1 MECIVYECR
10 FINLKK
16 TYNMRKFDEF
26 VGLYPISK
34 TLRFELKPIGKTL
47 EHIQRNKLLEHDA
60 VRADDYVKVKKII
73 DKYHKCLIDEA
84 LSGFTFET
92 EADGRSNNSLSEY
105 YLYYNL
111 KKRNEQEQK
120 TFKTI
125 QNNLRKQ
132 IVNKLTQSEKYKRI
146 DKKEL
151 ITTDLPDFLTNESEK
166 ELVEKFKNFTTYF
179 TEFHKNRK
187 NMYSKEEKST
197 AIAFRLINENLPKFV
212 DNIAAFE
219 KVASSPL
226 AEKINALYEDFKEYL
241 NVEEISRVFRLDY
254 YDELLTQKQIDLYN
268 AIVGGRTEEDNRIQI
283 KGLNQYINEYNQQQT
298 DRSNRLPKLKP
309 LYKQILSDRESVSWL
324 PPKFES
330 DKELLTKIKECYDA
344 LSEKEKVFD
353 KLESILK
360 SLSTYDL
367 SKIYISNDSQLSY
380 ISQKMFGRWDIIGKA
395 IREDCAKRNPQKNRE
410 SLEKF
415 AERIDKKLKA
425 IDSISIGDVDECL
438 AQLGETYVKR
448 VEDYFA
454 AMGASDMVEGQTDT
468 TSFKKNIEEAYESV
482 KELLNN
488 ADNITDNNLM
498 QDKGNVE
505 KIKTLLDAIKDLQRF
520 IKPLLGK
527 GDEADKDGVFYGE
540 FTSLWTKLDTVTP
553 LYNMV
558 RNYLTSKPYS
568 TKKIKLNFENSTLMD
583 GWDLNKEPDNTTV
596 IFCKDGLYYL
606 GIMGKKYNRVFV
618 DREDL
623 PHDGECYDKMEY
635 KLLPGA
641 NKMLPKV
648 FFSETGIQRFHP
660 SEELLGK
667 YERGTHTKGADFDLG
682 DCRALIDFF
691 KKSIERHD
699 DWKKF
704 DFKFSDTNTYQDI
717 SEFYREVEQ
726 QGYKMSFRKVS
737 VDYIKSLVDE
747 GKLYLFQIYNKD
759 FSDHSKG
766 TPNMHTLYWKMLFD
780 EENLKDVV
788 YKLNGEAEVFFR
800 KSSITVQSP
809 THPANSPIKNKNKD
823 NKKKESEFEYDLIKD
838 RRYTVDKFLFHVP
851 ITMNFKSVGGSNIN
865 QLVKRHI
872 RSATDLHIIGID
884 RGERHLLYLT
894 VIDSRG
900 NIKEQFS
907 LNEIVN
913 EYNGN
918 TYRTDYHELLDTRE
932 GERTEA
938 RRNWQ
943 TIQNIRELKEGY
955 LSQVIHKISELAIK
969 YNAVIVLEDLN
980 FGFMRSRQKVEKQVY
995 QKFEKMLIDKL
1006 NYLVDKKKPI
1016 AETGGLL
1023 KAYQLT
1029 GEFESF
1035 KTLGKQSG
1043 ILFYVPAW
1051 NTSKIDPVTGF
1062 VNLFDTH
1069 YENIEK
1075 AKGFFDKFKSIRYNS
1090 DKDWFEFV
1098 VDDYT
1103 RFSPKAEGT
1112 RRDWTICTQGK
1123 RIQICRNPQRNNEW
1137 EGREIDLT
1145 KAFKEHFEAYGVDI
1159 SKDLREQINTQ
1170 NKKEFFEEL
1179 LRLLR
1184 LTLQM
1189 RNSMPSSDIDYLI
1202 SPVADDTGCFFDSR
1216 KQAELKGN
1224 AVLPM
1229 NADANGAYNIARKGL
1244 LAIRKMKQ
1252 EENDSA
1258 KISLAISN
1266 KEWLKFAQTKPYLE
1280 D

>member
-1 MECIVYECR
+1 
-10 FINLKK
+10 
-16 TYNMRKFDEF
+16 MRKFDEF

-47 EHIQRNKLLEHDA
+47 EHIQRNKLLEDDA

-84 LSGFTFET
+84 LSGFTFDT

-166 ELVEKFKNFTTYF
+166 KLVEKFKNFTTYF

-212 DNIAAFE
+212 DNISAFE

-254 YDELLTQKQIDLYN
+254 YNELLTQKQIDLYN
-268 AIVGGRTEEDNRIQI
+268 AIVGGRTEEANRIQI

-324 PPKFES
+324 PPKFDS
-330 DKELLTKIKECYDA
+330 DKDLLIKIKECYDA
-344 LSEKEKVFD
+344 LSEREKVFD

-395 IREDCAKRNPQKNRE
+395 IREDCAKRNPQKSRE

-454 AMGASDMVEGQTDT
+454 AMGASDMGEEQTDT
-468 TSFKKNIEEAYESV
+468 TSFKKNIEGAYKSV

-540 FTSLWTKLDTVTP
+540 FTSLWTKLDAVTP

-596 IFCKDGLYYL
+596 IFRKDGLYYL

-648 FFSETGIQRFHP
+648 FFSETGIQRFRP

-667 YERGTHTKGADFDLG
+667 YERGTHKKGADFDLG

-704 DFKFSDTNTYQDI
+704 DFKFSDTSTYQDI

-737 VDYIKSLVDE
+737 VAYIKSLVEE

-759 FSDHSKG
+759 FSAHSKG

-823 NKKKESEFEYDLIKD
+823 NQKKESKFKYDLIKD
-838 RRYTVDKFLFHVP
+838 RRYTVDKFLFYVP

-1006 NYLVDKKKPI
+1006 NYLVDKKKPV

-1023 KAYQLT
+1023 RAYQLT

-1123 RIQICRNPQRNNEW
+1123 RIQICRNHQRNNEW

-1159 SKDLREQINTQ
+1159 SKDLREQISTQ

-1216 KQAELKGN
+1216 KQAELKEN

>member
-1 MECIVYECR
+1 
-10 FINLKK
+10 
-16 TYNMRKFDEF
+16 MRKFDEF

-47 EHIQRNKLLEHDA
+47 EHIQRNKLLEDDA

-254 YDELLTQKQIDLYN
+254 YNELLTQKQIDLYN

-324 PPKFES
+324 PPKFDS
-330 DKELLTKIKECYDA
+330 DKDLLIKIKECYDA
-344 LSEKEKVFD
+344 LSEREKVFD

-395 IREDCAKRNPQKNRE
+395 IREDCAKRNPQKSRE

-454 AMGASDMVEGQTDT
+454 AMGESEIDDEQTDT
-468 TSFKKNIEEAYESV
+468 TSFKKNIKGAYESV

-540 FTSLWTKLDTVTP
+540 FTSLWTKLDQVTP

-596 IFCKDGLYYL
+596 IFRKDGLYYL

-648 FFSETGIQRFHP
+648 FFSETGIQRFRP

-667 YERGTHTKGADFDLG
+667 YERGTHKKGADFDLG

-704 DFKFSDTNTYQDI
+704 DFKFSDTSTYQDI

-737 VDYIKSLVDE
+737 VAYIKSLVEE

-759 FSDHSKG
+759 FSAHSKG

-788 YKLNGEAEVFFR
+788 YKLDGEAEVFFR
-800 KSSITVQSP
+800 KSSITVRTP

-823 NKKKESEFEYDLIKD
+823 NQKKESKFEYDLIKD

-872 RSATDLHIIGID
+872 RSATDLPIIGID

-1006 NYLVDKKKPI
+1006 NYLVDKKKPV

-1023 KAYQLT
+1023 RAYQLT

-1216 KQAELKGN
+1216 KQAELKEN

-1244 LAIRKMKQ
+1244 LAIRKMRQ

>member
-1 MECIVYECR
+1 
-10 FINLKK
+10 
-16 TYNMRKFDEF
+16 MRKFNEF

-47 EHIQRNKLLEHDA
+47 EYIQRNKLLEHDA

-92 EADGRSNNSLSEY
+92 EVDGRSNNSLSEY

-111 KKRNEQEQK
+111 RKRNEQEQR

-268 AIVGGRTEEDNRIQI
+268 AIVGGRTEEDNKIQI

-324 PPKFES
+324 PPKFDS
-330 DKELLTKIKECYDA
+330 DKDLLIKIKECYDA
-344 LSEKEKVFD
+344 LSEREKVFD

-395 IREDCAKRNPQKNRE
+395 IREDCAKRNPQKSRE

-454 AMGASDMVEGQTDT
+454 AMGASDMGEEQTDT
-468 TSFKKNIEEAYESV
+468 TSFKKNIEGAYKSV

-540 FTSLWTKLDTVTP
+540 FTSLWAKLDQVTP

-596 IFCKDGLYYL
+596 IFRKDGLYYL
-606 GIMGKKYNRVFV
+606 GIMGKRYNRVFV

-648 FFSETGIQRFHP
+648 FFSETGIQRFRP

-667 YERGTHTKGADFDLG
+667 YERGTHKKGADFDLG

-704 DFKFSDTNTYQDI
+704 DFKFSDTSTYQDI

-737 VDYIKSLVDE
+737 VAYIKSLVEE

-759 FSDHSKG
+759 FSAHSKG

-823 NKKKESEFEYDLIKD
+823 NQKKESKFEYDLIKD

-918 TYRTDYHELLDTRE
+918 TYRIDYHELLDTRE

-1023 KAYQLT
+1023 RAYQLT

-1075 AKGFFDKFKSIRYNS
+1075 AKEFFDKFKSIRYNS

-1216 KQAELKGN
+1216 KQAELKEN

>member
-1 MECIVYECR
+1 MECIVYEYR
-10 FINLKK
+10 FINFKK

-47 EHIQRNKLLEHDA
+47 EHIQRNKLLEDDA

-84 LSGFTFET
+84 LSGFTFDT

-254 YDELLTQKQIDLYN
+254 YNELLTQKQIDLYN

-324 PPKFES
+324 PPKFDS
-330 DKELLTKIKECYDA
+330 DKDLLIKIKECYDA
-344 LSEKEKVFD
+344 LSEREKVFD

-395 IREDCAKRNPQKNRE
+395 IREDCAKRNPQKSRE

-454 AMGASDMVEGQTDT
+454 AMGESEIDDEQTDT
-468 TSFKKNIEEAYESV
+468 TSFKKNIEGAYKSV

-540 FTSLWTKLDTVTP
+540 FTSLWTKLDQVTP

-596 IFCKDGLYYL
+596 IFRKDGLYYL
-606 GIMGKKYNRVFV
+606 GIMGKRYNRVFV

-648 FFSETGIQRFHP
+648 FFSETGIQRFRP

-667 YERGTHTKGADFDLG
+667 YERGTHKKGADFDLG

-704 DFKFSDTNTYQDI
+704 DFKFSDTSTYQDI

-737 VDYIKSLVDE
+737 VAYIKSLVEE

-759 FSDHSKG
+759 FSAHSKG

-823 NKKKESEFEYDLIKD
+823 NQKKESEFKYDLIKD

-1006 NYLVDKKKPI
+1006 NYLVDKKKPV

-1023 KAYQLT
+1023 RAYQLT

-1123 RIQICRNPQRNNEW
+1123 RIQICRNSQRNNEW

-1189 RNSMPSSDIDYLI
+1189 RNSMPSSDIDYLV

-1216 KQAELKGN
+1216 KQAELKEN

>member
-1 MECIVYECR
+1 
-10 FINLKK
+10 
-16 TYNMRKFDEF
+16 MRKFNEF

-47 EHIQRNKLLEHDA
+47 EHIQRNKLLEDDA

-73 DKYHKCLIDEA
+73 DAYHKCLIDKA

-254 YDELLTQKQIDLYN
+254 YNELLTQKQIDLYN

-330 DKELLTKIKECYDA
+330 DKELLIKIKECYDA

-438 AQLGETYVKR
+438 AKLGETYVKR

-454 AMGASDMVEGQTDT
+454 AMGASDMVEEQTDT

-540 FTSLWTKLDTVTP
+540 FTSLWTKLDQVTP

-596 IFCKDGLYYL
+596 IFRKDGLYYL
-606 GIMGKKYNRVFV
+606 GIMGKRYNRVFV

-648 FFSETGIQRFHP
+648 FFSETGIQRFRP

-667 YERGTHTKGADFDLG
+667 YERGTHKKGAGFDLG

-704 DFKFSDTNTYQDI
+704 DFKFSDTSTYQDI

-737 VDYIKSLVDE
+737 VDYIKSLVEE

-759 FSDHSKG
+759 FSAHSKG

-800 KSSITVQSP
+800 KSSLTVQSP

-823 NKKKESEFEYDLIKD
+823 NKKKESKFKYDLIKD

-865 QLVKRHI
+865 QLVKRYI

-918 TYRTDYHELLDTRE
+918 TYRTDYHELLDARE

-995 QKFEKMLIDKL
+995 LKFEKMLIYKL
-1006 NYLVDKKKPI
+1006 NYLVDKKKPVV
-1016 AETGGLL
+1016 ETGGLL

-1123 RIQICRNPQRNNEW
+1123 RIQIYRNPQRNNEW

-1145 KAFKEHFEAYGVDI
+1145 KAFEEHFEAYGIDI
-1159 SKDLREQINTQ
+1159 SKDLREQINIQ

-1189 RNSMPSSDIDYLI
+1189 RNSMPSSDIDYLV

-1216 KQAELKGN
+1216 KQAELKEN

-1252 EENDSA
+1252 EENDLA

>member
-1 MECIVYECR
+1 
-10 FINLKK
+10 
-16 TYNMRKFDEF
+16 MRKFNEF

-47 EHIQRNKLLEHDA
+47 EHIQRNKLLEDDA

-254 YDELLTQKQIDLYN
+254 YNELLTQKQIDLYN

-324 PPKFES
+324 PPKFDS
-330 DKELLTKIKECYDA
+330 DKDLLIKIKECYDA
-344 LSEKEKVFD
+344 LSEREKVFD

-395 IREDCAKRNPQKNRE
+395 IREDCAKRNPQKSRE

-454 AMGASDMVEGQTDT
+454 AMGESEIDDEQTDT
-468 TSFKKNIEEAYESV
+468 TSFKKNIEGAYESV

-540 FTSLWTKLDTVTP
+540 FTSLWTKLDAVTP

-596 IFCKDGLYYL
+596 IFRKDGLYYL
-606 GIMGKKYNRVFV
+606 GIMGKRYNRVFV

-648 FFSETGIQRFHP
+648 FFSETGIQRFRP
-660 SEELLGK
+660 SEEILGK
-667 YERGTHTKGADFDLG
+667 YERGTHKKGADFDLG

-704 DFKFSDTNTYQDI
+704 DFKFSDTSTYQDI

-737 VDYIKSLVDE
+737 VAYIKSLVEE

-759 FSDHSKG
+759 FSAHSKG

-823 NKKKESEFEYDLIKD
+823 NQKKESKFEYDLIKD

-955 LSQVIHKISELAIK
+955 LSQVIHKISQLAIK

-1006 NYLVDKKKPI
+1006 NYLVDKKKPV

-1023 KAYQLT
+1023 RAYQLT

-1123 RIQICRNPQRNNEW
+1123 RIQIYRNHQRNNEW

-1216 KQAELKGN
+1216 KQAELKEN

>member
-1 MECIVYECR
+1 
-10 FINLKK
+10 
-16 TYNMRKFDEF
+16 MRKFDEF

-47 EHIQRNKLLEHDA
+47 EHIQRNKLLEDDA

-111 KKRNEQEQK
+111 RKRNEQEQK

-226 AEKINALYEDFKEYL
+226 AEKIIALYEDFKEYL
-241 NVEEISRVFRLDY
+241 NVEKISSVFRLEY
-254 YDELLTQKQIDLYN
+254 YNELLTQKQIDLYN

-324 PPKFES
+324 PPKFDS
-330 DKELLTKIKECYDA
+330 DKDLLIKIKECYDA
-344 LSEKEKVFD
+344 LSEREKVFD

-395 IREDCAKRNPQKNRE
+395 IREDCAKRNPQKSRE

-454 AMGASDMVEGQTDT
+454 AMGELEIDDEQIDT

-488 ADNITDNNLM
+488 ADNITDNHLM

-540 FTSLWTKLDTVTP
+540 FTSLWTKLDQVTP

-568 TKKIKLNFENSTLMD
+568 TKKIKLNFENSHFLS
-583 GWDLNKEPDNTTV
+583 GWAKDYNKKAGLIYE
-596 IFCKDGLYYL
+596 KAGLYYL
-606 GIMGKKYNRVFV
+606 AIV
-618 DREDL
+618 DEKISND
-623 PHDGECYDKMEY
+623 DK
-635 KLLPGA
+635 KLLHKNVDENVASRIIFDFQKPDEKNA
-641 NKMLPKV
+641 PRLFIYSKKNPITIAPAVDIYNLPIDSVLDVWNK
-648 FFSETGIQRFHP
+648 
-660 SEELLGK
+660 GK
-667 YERGTHTKGADFDLG
+667 YKVEYRQQDQLG
-682 DCRALIDFF
+682 YEQALYSLIDYF
-691 KKSIERHD
+691 KEGFSKHESYKHY
-699 DWKKF
+699 
-704 DFKFSDTNTYQDI
+704 DFKWKETNKYKDI
-717 SEFYREVEQ
+717 SEFYHDVKISCYEVK
-726 QGYKMSFRKVS
+726 YDKVNWKTLLKF
-737 VDYIKSLVDE
+737 VEE

-759 FSDHSKG
+759 FSAHSKG

-800 KSSITVQSP
+800 KSSITVRTP
-809 THPANSPIKNKNKD
+809 THPANSPINNKNKD
-823 NKKKESEFEYDLIKD
+823 NQKKESKFKYDLIKD

-865 QLVKRHI
+865 QLVKQHI

-932 GERTEA
+932 GELTEA

-995 QKFEKMLIDKL
+995 QKIEKMLINKL
-1006 NYLVDKKKPI
+1006 NYLVDKKKPV
-1016 AETGGLL
+1016 AEIGGLL
-1023 KAYQLT
+1023 RAYQLT

-1123 RIQICRNPQRNNEW
+1123 RIQICRNHQRNNEW

-1216 KQAELKGN
+1216 KQAELKEN

>member
-1 MECIVYECR
+1 
-10 FINLKK
+10 
-16 TYNMRKFDEF
+16 MRKFDEF

-47 EHIQRNKLLEHDA
+47 EHIQRNKLLEDDA

-84 LSGFTFET
+84 LSGFTFDT

-166 ELVEKFKNFTTYF
+166 KLVEKFKNFTTYF

-212 DNIAAFE
+212 DNISAFE

-254 YDELLTQKQIDLYN
+254 YNELLTQKQIDLYN
-268 AIVGGRTEEDNRIQI
+268 AIVGGRTEEANRIQI

-324 PPKFES
+324 PPKFDS
-330 DKELLTKIKECYDA
+330 DKDLLIKIKECYDA

-395 IREDCAKRNPQKNRE
+395 IREDCAKRNPQKSRE

-454 AMGASDMVEGQTDT
+454 AMGASDMGEEQTDT
-468 TSFKKNIEEAYESV
+468 TSFKKNIEGAYKSV

-540 FTSLWTKLDTVTP
+540 FTSLWTKLDQVTP

-596 IFCKDGLYYL
+596 IFRKDGLYYL

-648 FFSETGIQRFHP
+648 FFSETGIQRFRP

-667 YERGTHTKGADFDLG
+667 YERGTHKKGADFDLG

-704 DFKFSDTNTYQDI
+704 DFKFSDTSTYQDI

-737 VDYIKSLVDE
+737 VAYIKSLVEE

-759 FSDHSKG
+759 FSAHSKG

-823 NKKKESEFEYDLIKD
+823 NQKKESKFKYDLIKD

-1006 NYLVDKKKPI
+1006 NYLVDKKKPV

-1023 KAYQLT
+1023 RAYQLT

-1123 RIQICRNPQRNNEW
+1123 RIQICRNHQRNNEW

-1159 SKDLREQINTQ
+1159 SKDLREQISTQ

-1216 KQAELKGN
+1216 KQAELKEN

>member
-1 MECIVYECR
+1 
-10 FINLKK
+10 
-16 TYNMRKFDEF
+16 MRKFNEF

-47 EHIQRNKLLEHDA
+47 EHIQRNKLLEDDA

-73 DKYHKCLIDEA
+73 DAYHKCLIDKA

-254 YDELLTQKQIDLYN
+254 YNELLTQKQIDLYN

-330 DKELLTKIKECYDA
+330 DKELLIKIKECYDA

-438 AQLGETYVKR
+438 AKLGETYVKR

-454 AMGASDMVEGQTDT
+454 AMGASDMVEEQTDT

-540 FTSLWTKLDTVTP
+540 FTSLWTKLDQVTP

-596 IFCKDGLYYL
+596 IFRKDGLYYL
-606 GIMGKKYNRVFV
+606 GIMGKRYNRVFV

-648 FFSETGIQRFHP
+648 FFSETGIQRFRP

-667 YERGTHTKGADFDLG
+667 YERGTHKKGAGFDLG

-704 DFKFSDTNTYQDI
+704 DFKFSDTSTYQDI

-737 VDYIKSLVDE
+737 VDYIKSLVEE

-759 FSDHSKG
+759 FSAHSKG

-800 KSSITVQSP
+800 KSSLTVQSP

-823 NKKKESEFEYDLIKD
+823 NKKKESKFKYDLIKD

-865 QLVKRHI
+865 QLVKRYI

-918 TYRTDYHELLDTRE
+918 TYRTDYHELLDARE

-995 QKFEKMLIDKL
+995 QKFEKMLIYKL
-1006 NYLVDKKKPI
+1006 NYLVDKKKPVV
-1016 AETGGLL
+1016 ETGGLL

-1123 RIQICRNPQRNNEW
+1123 RIQIYRNPQRNNEW

-1145 KAFKEHFEAYGVDI
+1145 KAFEEHFEAYGIDI
-1159 SKDLREQINTQ
+1159 SKDVREQINIQ

-1189 RNSMPSSDIDYLI
+1189 RNSMPSSDIDYLV

-1216 KQAELKGN
+1216 KQAELKEN

-1252 EENDSA
+1252 EENDLA

>member
-1 MECIVYECR
+1 
-10 FINLKK
+10 
-16 TYNMRKFDEF
+16 MRKFDEF

-47 EHIQRNKLLEHDA
+47 EHIQRNKLLEDDA

-254 YDELLTQKQIDLYN
+254 YNELLTQKQIDLYN

-324 PPKFES
+324 PPKFDS
-330 DKELLTKIKECYDA
+330 DKDLLIKIKECYDA
-344 LSEKEKVFD
+344 LSEREKVFD

-395 IREDCAKRNPQKNRE
+395 IREDCAKRNPQKSRE

-454 AMGASDMVEGQTDT
+454 AMGASDMDEEQTDT
-468 TSFKKNIEEAYESV
+468 TSFKKNIKGAYESV

-540 FTSLWTKLDTVTP
+540 FTSLWTKLDQVTP

-596 IFCKDGLYYL
+596 IFRKDGLYYL

-648 FFSETGIQRFHP
+648 FFSETGIQRFRP

-667 YERGTHTKGADFDLG
+667 YERGTHKKGADFDLG

-704 DFKFSDTNTYQDI
+704 DFKFSDTSTYQDI

-737 VDYIKSLVDE
+737 VAYIKSLVEE

-759 FSDHSKG
+759 FSAHSKG

-788 YKLNGEAEVFFR
+788 YKLDGEAEVFFR
-800 KSSITVQSP
+800 KSSITVRTP

-823 NKKKESEFEYDLIKD
+823 NQKKESKFEYDLIKD

-872 RSATDLHIIGID
+872 RSATDLPIIGID

-1006 NYLVDKKKPI
+1006 NYLVDKKKPV

-1023 KAYQLT
+1023 RAYQLT

-1216 KQAELKGN
+1216 KQAELKEN

-1244 LAIRKMKQ
+1244 LAIRKMRQ

>member
-1 MECIVYECR
+1 
-10 FINLKK
+10 
-16 TYNMRKFDEF
+16 MRKFDEF

-47 EHIQRNKLLEHDA
+47 EHIQRNKLLEDDA

-166 ELVEKFKNFTTYF
+166 KLVEKFKNFTTYF

-226 AEKINALYEDFKEYL
+226 AEKINAIYEDFKEYL

-324 PPKFES
+324 PPKFDS
-330 DKELLTKIKECYDA
+330 DKDLLIKLKECYDA

-380 ISQKMFGRWDIIGKA
+380 ISQKMFGRWDIISKA
-395 IREDCAKRNPQKNRE
+395 IREDCAKRNPQKSRE

-454 AMGASDMVEGQTDT
+454 AMGASDMGEEQTDT
-468 TSFKKNIEEAYESV
+468 TSFKKNIKGAYESV

-540 FTSLWTKLDTVTP
+540 FTSLWTKLDAVTP

-558 RNYLTSKPYS
+558 RNYLISKPYS

-596 IFCKDGLYYL
+596 IFRKDGLYYL

-648 FFSETGIQRFHP
+648 FFSETGIQRFRP

-667 YERGTHTKGADFDLG
+667 YERGTHKKGAGFDLG

-704 DFKFSDTNTYQDI
+704 DFKFSDTSTYQDI

-737 VDYIKSLVDE
+737 VDYIKSLVEE

-759 FSDHSKG
+759 FSAHSKG

-823 NKKKESEFEYDLIKD
+823 NQKKESKFKYDLIKD

-1006 NYLVDKKKPI
+1006 NYLVDKKKPV

-1023 KAYQLT
+1023 RAYQLT
-1029 GEFESF
+1029 GELESF

-1123 RIQICRNPQRNNEW
+1123 RIQICRNHQRNNEW

-1216 KQAELKGN
+1216 KQAELKEN

-1252 EENDSA
+1252 EETDSA

>member
-1 MECIVYECR
+1 MCEYR

-16 TYNMRKFDEF
+16 TYNMRKFNEF

-92 EADGRSNNSLSEY
+92 EADVRSNNSLSEY

-254 YDELLTQKQIDLYN
+254 YNELLTQKQIDLYN

-324 PPKFES
+324 PPKFDS
-330 DKELLTKIKECYDA
+330 DKDLLIKIKECYDA
-344 LSEKEKVFD
+344 LSEREKVFD

-395 IREDCAKRNPQKNRE
+395 IREDCAKRNPQKSRE

-454 AMGASDMVEGQTDT
+454 AMGELEIDDEQIDT

-505 KIKTLLDAIKDLQRF
+505 KIKNLLDAIKDLQRF

-540 FTSLWTKLDTVTP
+540 FTSLWTKLDQVTP

-648 FFSETGIQRFHP
+648 FFSETGIQRFRP

-667 YERGTHTKGADFDLG
+667 YERGTHKKGAGFDLG

-704 DFKFSDTNTYQDI
+704 DFKFSDTSTYQDI

-737 VDYIKSLVDE
+737 VDYIKSLVEE

-759 FSDHSKG
+759 FSAHSKG

-823 NKKKESEFEYDLIKD
+823 NQKKESEFEYDLIKD

-1006 NYLVDKKKPI
+1006 NYLVDKKKPV

-1023 KAYQLT
+1023 RAYQLT

-1112 RRDWTICTQGK
+1112 RRDWTICTRGK
-1123 RIQICRNPQRNNEW
+1123 RIQICRNHQRNNEW

-1159 SKDLREQINTQ
+1159 SKDLREQISTQ

-1189 RNSMPSSDIDYLI
+1189 RNSMPSSDIDYLV

-1216 KQAELKGN
+1216 KQAELKEN

>member
-1 MECIVYECR
+1 
-10 FINLKK
+10 
-16 TYNMRKFDEF
+16 MRKFDEF

-47 EHIQRNKLLEHDA
+47 EHIQRNKLLEDDA

-92 EADGRSNNSLSEY
+92 EADVRSNNSLSEY

-212 DNIAAFE
+212 DNISAFE

-254 YDELLTQKQIDLYN
+254 YNELLTQKQIDLYN

-330 DKELLTKIKECYDA
+330 DKELLIKIKECYDA

-395 IREDCAKRNPQKNRE
+395 IREDCAKRNPQKSRE

-454 AMGASDMVEGQTDT
+454 AMGESEIDDEQTDT
-468 TSFKKNIEEAYESV
+468 TSFKKNIEGAYESV

-540 FTSLWTKLDTVTP
+540 FTSLWTKLDQVTP

-596 IFCKDGLYYL
+596 IFRKEGLYYL

-648 FFSETGIQRFHP
+648 FFSETGIQRFRP

-667 YERGTHTKGADFDLG
+667 YERGTHKKGADFDLG

-704 DFKFSDTNTYQDI
+704 DFKFSDTSTYQDI

-759 FSDHSKG
+759 FSAHSKG

-800 KSSITVQSP
+800 KSSITVRTP

-823 NKKKESEFEYDLIKD
+823 NQKKESEFKYDLIKD

-851 ITMNFKSVGGSNIN
+851 ITMNFKSVGVSNIN

-1006 NYLVDKKKPI
+1006 NYLVDKKKPV

-1023 KAYQLT
+1023 RAYQLT
-1029 GEFESF
+1029 GELESF

-1069 YENIEK
+1069 CENIEK

-1123 RIQICRNPQRNNEW
+1123 RIQIYRNPQRNNEW

-1216 KQAELKGN
+1216 KQAELKEN

>member
-1 MECIVYECR
+1 MYEYR

-47 EHIQRNKLLEHDA
+47 EHIQRNKLLEDDA

-226 AEKINALYEDFKEYL
+226 AEKINAIYEDFKEYL

-283 KGLNQYINEYNQQQT
+283 KGLNQYINEYNQQET

-324 PPKFES
+324 PPKFDS
-330 DKELLTKIKECYDA
+330 DKDLLIKLKECYDA

-395 IREDCAKRNPQKNRE
+395 IREDCAKRNPQKSRE

-454 AMGASDMVEGQTDT
+454 AMGASDMGEEQTDT
-468 TSFKKNIEEAYESV
+468 TSFKKNIKGAYESV

-540 FTSLWTKLDTVTP
+540 FTSLWTKLDAVTP

-558 RNYLTSKPYS
+558 RNYLISKPYS

-596 IFCKDGLYYL
+596 IFRKDGLYYL

-648 FFSETGIQRFHP
+648 FFSETGIQRFRP

-667 YERGTHTKGADFDLG
+667 YERGTHKKGAGFDLG

-704 DFKFSDTNTYQDI
+704 DFKFSDTSTYQDI

-737 VDYIKSLVDE
+737 VDYIKSLVEE

-759 FSDHSKG
+759 FSAHSKG

-823 NKKKESEFEYDLIKD
+823 NQKKESKFKYDLIKD

-1006 NYLVDKKKPI
+1006 NYLVDKKKPV

-1023 KAYQLT
+1023 RAYQLT
-1029 GEFESF
+1029 GELESF

-1123 RIQICRNPQRNNEW
+1123 RIQICRNHQRNNEW

-1216 KQAELKGN
+1216 KQAELKEN

-1252 EENDSA
+1252 EETDSA

>member
-1 MECIVYECR
+1 
-10 FINLKK
+10 
-16 TYNMRKFDEF
+16 MRKFNEF

-47 EHIQRNKLLEHDA
+47 EHIQRNKLLEDDA

-73 DKYHKCLIDEA
+73 DAYHKCLIDKA

-166 ELVEKFKNFTTYF
+166 KLVEKFKNFTTYF

-254 YDELLTQKQIDLYN
+254 YNELLTQKQIDLYN

-330 DKELLTKIKECYDA
+330 DKELLIKIKECYDA

-438 AQLGETYVKR
+438 AKLGETYVKR

-454 AMGASDMVEGQTDT
+454 AMGASDMVEEQTDT

-540 FTSLWTKLDTVTP
+540 FTSLWTKLDQVTP

-596 IFCKDGLYYL
+596 IFRKDGLYYL
-606 GIMGKKYNRVFV
+606 GIMGKRYNRVFV

-648 FFSETGIQRFHP
+648 FFSETGIQRFRP

-667 YERGTHTKGADFDLG
+667 YERGTHKKGAGFDLG

-704 DFKFSDTNTYQDI
+704 DFKFSDTSTYQDI

-737 VDYIKSLVDE
+737 VDYIKSLVEE

-759 FSDHSKG
+759 FSAHSKG

-800 KSSITVQSP
+800 KSSLTVQSP

-823 NKKKESEFEYDLIKD
+823 NKKKESKFKYDLIKD

-865 QLVKRHI
+865 QLVKRYI

-918 TYRTDYHELLDTRE
+918 TYRTDYHELLDARE

-995 QKFEKMLIDKL
+995 QKFEKMLIYKL
-1006 NYLVDKKKPI
+1006 NYLVDKKKPVV
-1016 AETGGLL
+1016 ETGGLL

-1123 RIQICRNPQRNNEW
+1123 RIQIYRNPQRNNEW

-1145 KAFKEHFEAYGVDI
+1145 KAFEEHFEAYGIDI
-1159 SKDLREQINTQ
+1159 SKDLREQINIQ

-1216 KQAELKGN
+1216 KQAELKEN

-1258 KISLAISN
+1258 EISLAISN

>member
-1 MECIVYECR
+1 
-10 FINLKK
+10 
-16 TYNMRKFDEF
+16 MRDFNEF

-47 EHIQRNKLLEHDA
+47 EHIQRNKLLEDDA

-92 EADGRSNNSLSEY
+92 EADVRSNNSLSEY

-254 YDELLTQKQIDLYN
+254 YNELLTQKQIDLYN

-324 PPKFES
+324 PPKFDS
-330 DKELLTKIKECYDA
+330 DKDLLIKIKECYDT
-344 LSEKEKVFD
+344 LSEREKVFD

-395 IREDCAKRNPQKNRE
+395 IREDCAKRNPQKSRE

-415 AERIDKKLKA
+415 AERIGKKLKA

-454 AMGASDMVEGQTDT
+454 AMGASDMGEKQTDT
-468 TSFKKNIEEAYESV
+468 TSFKKNIEGAYESV

-498 QDKGNVE
+498 QDKGNVV
-505 KIKTLLDAIKDLQRF
+505 KIKNLLDAIKDLQRF

-540 FTSLWTKLDTVTP
+540 FTSLWTKLDAVTP

-596 IFCKDGLYYL
+596 IFRKDGLYYL
-606 GIMGKKYNRVFV
+606 GIMGKRYNRVFV

-648 FFSETGIQRFHP
+648 FFSETGIQRFRP

-667 YERGTHTKGADFDLG
+667 YERGTHKKGAGFDLG

-704 DFKFSDTNTYQDI
+704 DFKFSDTSTYQDI

-737 VDYIKSLVDE
+737 VAYIKSLVEE

-759 FSDHSKG
+759 FSAHSKG

-823 NKKKESEFEYDLIKD
+823 NQKKESEFKYDLIKD

-851 ITMNFKSVGGSNIN
+851 ITMNFKSVGVSNIN

-1006 NYLVDKKKPI
+1006 NYLVDKKKPV

-1023 KAYQLT
+1023 RAYQLT

-1216 KQAELKGN
+1216 KQAELKEN

>member
-1 MECIVYECR
+1 
-10 FINLKK
+10 
-16 TYNMRKFDEF
+16 MRKFDEF

>member
-1 MECIVYECR
+1 
-10 FINLKK
+10 
-16 TYNMRKFDEF
+16 MRKFNEF

-47 EHIQRNKLLEHDA
+47 EHIQRNKLLEDDA
-60 VRADDYVKVKKII
+60 VRADDYVKIKKII
-73 DKYHKCLIDEA
+73 DAYHKCLIDEA

-92 EADGRSNNSLSEY
+92 EVDGRSNNSLSEY

-111 KKRNEQEQK
+111 RKRNEQEQR

-268 AIVGGRTEEDNRIQI
+268 AIVGGRTEEDNKIQI
-283 KGLNQYINEYNQQQT
+283 KGLNQYINEYNQQQP

-324 PPKFES
+324 PPKFDS
-330 DKELLTKIKECYDA
+330 DKDLLIKIKECYYA
-344 LSEKEKVFD
+344 LSEREKVFD

-395 IREDCAKRNPQKNRE
+395 IREDCAKRNPQKSRE

-454 AMGASDMVEGQTDT
+454 AMGESEIDDEQTDT
-468 TSFKKNIEEAYESV
+468 TSFKKNIEGAYKSV

-540 FTSLWTKLDTVTP
+540 FTSLWTKLDQVTP

-648 FFSETGIQRFHP
+648 FFSETGIQRFRP

-667 YERGTHTKGADFDLG
+667 YERGTHKKGAGFDLG

-704 DFKFSDTNTYQDI
+704 DFKFSDTSTYQDI

-737 VDYIKSLVDE
+737 VDYIKSLVEE

-759 FSDHSKG
+759 FSAHSKG
-766 TPNMHTLYWKMLFD
+766 TPNMHTLYWEMLFD

-823 NKKKESEFEYDLIKD
+823 NQKKESKFEYDLIKD

-1006 NYLVDKKKPI
+1006 NYLVDKKKPV

-1023 KAYQLT
+1023 RAYQLT

-1090 DKDWFEFV
+1090 NKDWFEFV

-1123 RIQICRNPQRNNEW
+1123 RIQIYRNHQRNNEW
-1137 EGREIDLT
+1137 EGRKIDLT

-1159 SKDLREQINTQ
+1159 SKDLSEQINTQ

-1202 SPVADDTGCFFDSR
+1202 SPVADDTRCFFDSR
-1216 KQAELKGN
+1216 KQAELKEN

-1258 KISLAISN
+1258 KISLAIST

>member
-1 MECIVYECR
+1 
-10 FINLKK
+10 
-16 TYNMRKFDEF
+16 MRKFDEF

-47 EHIQRNKLLEHDA
+47 EHIQRNKLLEDDA

-92 EADGRSNNSLSEY
+92 EADVRSNNSLSEY

-212 DNIAAFE
+212 DNISAFE

-254 YDELLTQKQIDLYN
+254 YNELLTQKQIDLYN

-330 DKELLTKIKECYDA
+330 DKELLIKIKECYDA

-395 IREDCAKRNPQKNRE
+395 IREDCAKRNPQKSRE

-454 AMGASDMVEGQTDT
+454 AMGESEIDDEQTDT
-468 TSFKKNIEEAYESV
+468 TSFKKNIEGAYESV

-540 FTSLWTKLDTVTP
+540 FTSLWTKLDQVTP

-596 IFCKDGLYYL
+596 IFRKEGLYYL

-648 FFSETGIQRFHP
+648 FFSETGIQRFRP

-667 YERGTHTKGADFDLG
+667 YERGTHKKGADFDLG

-704 DFKFSDTNTYQDI
+704 DFKFSDTSTYQDI

-800 KSSITVQSP
+800 KSSITVRTP

-823 NKKKESEFEYDLIKD
+823 NQKKESEFKYDLIKD

-851 ITMNFKSVGGSNIN
+851 ITMNFKSVGVSNIN

-1006 NYLVDKKKPI
+1006 NYLVDKKKPV

-1023 KAYQLT
+1023 RAYQLT
-1029 GEFESF
+1029 GELESF

-1069 YENIEK
+1069 CENIEK

-1123 RIQICRNPQRNNEW
+1123 RIQIYRNPQRNNEW

-1216 KQAELKGN
+1216 KQAELKEN

>member
-1 MECIVYECR
+1 
-10 FINLKK
+10 
-16 TYNMRKFDEF
+16 MRKFNEF

-47 EHIQRNKLLEHDA
+47 EHIQRNKLLEYDA

-73 DKYHKCLIDEA
+73 DTYHKYLIDEA

-92 EADGRSNNSLSEY
+92 EADGRRNNSLSEY

-111 KKRNEQEQK
+111 RKRNEQEQK

-132 IVNKLTQSEKYKRI
+132 IVDKLTQSEKYKRI

-151 ITTDLPDFLTNESEK
+151 ITTDLPGFLTNESEK

-241 NVEEISRVFRLDY
+241 NVEKISSVFRLEY
-254 YDELLTQKQIDLYN
+254 YNELLTQKQIDLYN

-454 AMGASDMVEGQTDT
+454 AMGASEIGEEQIGQEF
-468 TSFKKNIEEAYESV
+468 FKKNIEEAYESV

-505 KIKTLLDAIKDLQRF
+505 KIKNLLDAIKDLQRF

-568 TKKIKLNFENSTLMD
+568 TKKIKLNFENSTLMK

-596 IFCKDGLYYL
+596 IFRKDGLYYL
-606 GIMGKKYNRVFV
+606 GIMGKKYNRIFV

-648 FFSETGIQRFHP
+648 FFSETGIQRFRP
-660 SEELLGK
+660 SGELLGK

-823 NKKKESEFEYDLIKD
+823 NKKKESKFKYDLIKD

-851 ITMNFKSVGGSNIN
+851 ITMNFKSVGGGNIN

-900 NIKEQFS
+900 HIKEQFS

-1006 NYLVDKKKPI
+1006 NYLVDKKKPVS
-1016 AETGGLL
+1016 ETGGLL

-1123 RIQICRNPQRNNEW
+1123 RIQFYRNPQRNNEW

-1145 KAFKEHFEAYGVDI
+1145 KAFKEHFEAYGIDI
-1159 SKDLREQINTQ
+1159 SKDLREQINIQ

-1189 RNSMPSSDIDYLI
+1189 RNSMPSSDIDYLV

-1216 KQAELKGN
+1216 KQAELKEN

>member
-1 MECIVYECR
+1 
-10 FINLKK
+10 
-16 TYNMRKFDEF
+16 MRDFNEF

-111 KKRNEQEQK
+111 RKRNEQEQK

-132 IVNKLTQSEKYKRI
+132 IVNKLTQSEKYKQI

-166 ELVEKFKNFTTYF
+166 KLVEKFKNFTTYF

-226 AEKINALYEDFKEYL
+226 VEKINAIYEDFKEYL
-241 NVEEISRVFRLDY
+241 NVEKISSVFRLEY
-254 YDELLTQKQIDLYN
+254 YNELLTQKQIDLYN

-324 PPKFES
+324 PPKFDS
-330 DKELLTKIKECYDA
+330 DKDLLIKIKECYDA
-344 LSEKEKVFD
+344 LSEREKVFD

-395 IREDCAKRNPQKNRE
+395 IREDCAKRNPQKSRE

-454 AMGASDMVEGQTDT
+454 AMGASDMGEEQTDT
-468 TSFKKNIEEAYESV
+468 TSFKKNIEGAYKSV

-596 IFCKDGLYYL
+596 IFRKDGLYYL
-606 GIMGKKYNRVFV
+606 GIMGKRYNRVFV

-648 FFSETGIQRFHP
+648 FFSETGIQRFRP

-667 YERGTHTKGADFDLG
+667 YERGTHTKGAGFDLG

-691 KKSIERHD
+691 KKSIDRHD

-704 DFKFSDTNTYQDI
+704 DFKFSDTSTYQDI

-737 VDYIKSLVDE
+737 VDYIKSLVEE

-759 FSDHSKG
+759 FSAHSKG

-800 KSSITVQSP
+800 KSSLTVQSP

-823 NKKKESEFEYDLIKD
+823 NQKKESEFEYDLIKD

-884 RGERHLLYLT
+884 RGERHLLYIT

-1006 NYLVDKKKPI
+1006 NYLVDKKKPV

-1023 KAYQLT
+1023 RAYQLT

-1137 EGREIDLT
+1137 EGRKIDLT

-1216 KQAELKGN
+1216 KQAELKEN

>member
-1 MECIVYECR
+1 
-10 FINLKK
+10 
-16 TYNMRKFDEF
+16 MRKFNEF

-47 EHIQRNKLLEHDA
+47 EHIQRNKLLEDDA
-60 VRADDYVKVKKII
+60 VRADDYVKIKKII
-73 DKYHKCLIDEA
+73 DAYHKCLIDEA

-241 NVEEISRVFRLDY
+241 NVEKISSVFRLEY
-254 YDELLTQKQIDLYN
+254 YNELLTQKQIDLYN
-268 AIVGGRTEEDNRIQI
+268 AIVGGRTEEDNRTQI

-324 PPKFES
+324 PPKFDS

-438 AQLGETYVKR
+438 AQLGEPYVKR

-454 AMGASDMVEGQTDT
+454 AMGASDMVEEQTDT
-468 TSFKKNIEEAYESV
+468 TSFKKNIERAYKSV

-540 FTSLWTKLDTVTP
+540 FTSLWTKLDQVTP

-568 TKKIKLNFENSTLMD
+568 TKKIKLNFENSHFLS
-583 GWDLNKEPDNTTV
+583 GWAKDYNK
-596 IFCKDGLYYL
+596 KAGLIYEKAGLCYL
-606 GIMGKKYNRVFV
+606 AIV
-618 DREDL
+618 DEKISND
-623 PHDGECYDKMEY
+623 DK
-635 KLLPGA
+635 KLLHKNVDEDVASRIIFDFQKPDEKNA
-641 NKMLPKV
+641 PRLFIYSKKNPITIAPAVDIYNLPIDSVLDVWNK
-648 FFSETGIQRFHP
+648 
-660 SEELLGK
+660 GK
-667 YERGTHTKGADFDLG
+667 YKVEYRQQDQLG
-682 DCRALIDFF
+682 YEQALYSLIDYF
-691 KKSIERHD
+691 KEGFSKHESYKHY
-699 DWKKF
+699 
-704 DFKFSDTNTYQDI
+704 DFKWKETNKYKDI
-717 SEFYREVEQ
+717 SEFYHDVKISCYEVK
-726 QGYKMSFRKVS
+726 YDKVNWKTLLKF
-737 VDYIKSLVDE
+737 VEE

-759 FSDHSKG
+759 FSAHSKG

-823 NKKKESEFEYDLIKD
+823 NQKKESEFEYDLIKD

-943 TIQNIRELKEGY
+943 KIQNIRELKEGY

-995 QKFEKMLIDKL
+995 QKFEKMLIYKL
-1006 NYLVDKKKPI
+1006 NYLVDKKKPVT
-1016 AETGGLL
+1016 ETGGLL

-1123 RIQICRNPQRNNEW
+1123 RIQIYRNPQRNNEW

-1216 KQAELKGN
+1216 KQAELKEN

>member
-1 MECIVYECR
+1 
-10 FINLKK
+10 
-16 TYNMRKFDEF
+16 MRKFDEF

-47 EHIQRNKLLEHDA
+47 EHIQRNKLLEDDA

-166 ELVEKFKNFTTYF
+166 KLVEKFKNFTTYF

-226 AEKINALYEDFKEYL
+226 AEKINAIYEDFKEYL

-324 PPKFES
+324 PPKFDS
-330 DKELLTKIKECYDA
+330 DKDLLIKLKECYDA

-380 ISQKMFGRWDIIGKA
+380 ISQKMFGRWDIISKA
-395 IREDCAKRNPQKNRE
+395 IREDCAKRNPQKSRE

-454 AMGASDMVEGQTDT
+454 AMGASDMGEEQTDT
-468 TSFKKNIEEAYESV
+468 TSFKKNIEGAYKSV

-540 FTSLWTKLDTVTP
+540 FTSLWTKLDAVTP

-558 RNYLTSKPYS
+558 RNYLISKPYS

-596 IFCKDGLYYL
+596 IFRKDGLYYL

-648 FFSETGIQRFHP
+648 FFSETGIQRFRP

-667 YERGTHTKGADFDLG
+667 YERGTHKKGAGFDLG

-704 DFKFSDTNTYQDI
+704 DFKFSDTSTYQDI

-737 VDYIKSLVDE
+737 VDYIKSLVEE

-759 FSDHSKG
+759 FSAHSKG

-823 NKKKESEFEYDLIKD
+823 NQKKESKFKYDLIKD

-1006 NYLVDKKKPI
+1006 NYLVDKKKPV

-1023 KAYQLT
+1023 RAYQLT
-1029 GEFESF
+1029 GELESF

-1123 RIQICRNPQRNNEW
+1123 RIQICRNHQRNNEW

-1216 KQAELKGN
+1216 KQAELKEN

-1252 EENDSA
+1252 EETDSA

>member
-1 MECIVYECR
+1 MS
-10 FINLKK
+10 
-16 TYNMRKFDEF
+16 KFNEF

-47 EHIQRNKLLEHDA
+47 EHIQRNKLLEYDA

-73 DKYHKCLIDEA
+73 DAYHKYLIDEA

-92 EADGRSNNSLSEY
+92 EADGRRNNSLSEY

-111 KKRNEQEQK
+111 RKRNEQEQK

-212 DNIAAFE
+212 DNIAVFE
-219 KVASSPL
+219 RVASSPL

-254 YDELLTQKQIDLYN
+254 YNELLTQKQIDLYN

-324 PPKFES
+324 PPKFDS
-330 DKELLTKIKECYDA
+330 DKDLLIKIKECYDA

-395 IREDCAKRNPQKNRE
+395 IREDCAKRNPQKSRE

-438 AQLGETYVKR
+438 AKLGETYVKR

-454 AMGASDMVEGQTDT
+454 AMGELEIDDEQIDT
-468 TSFKKNIEEAYESV
+468 TSFKKNIEGAYESV

-568 TKKIKLNFENSTLMD
+568 TKKIKLNFENSTLMK

-596 IFCKDGLYYL
+596 IFRKDGLYYL
-606 GIMGKKYNRVFV
+606 GIMSKRYNRIFV

-648 FFSETGIQRFHP
+648 FFSETGIQRFRP
-660 SEELLGK
+660 SGELLGK

-766 TPNMHTLYWKMLFD
+766 TPNKHTLYWKMLFD

-823 NKKKESEFEYDLIKD
+823 NQKKESKFKYDLIKD

-851 ITMNFKSVGGSNIN
+851 ITMNFKSVGVSNIN

-900 NIKEQFS
+900 NIKKQFS

-1006 NYLVDKKKPI
+1006 NYLVDKKKPV

-1023 KAYQLT
+1023 RAYQLT

-1123 RIQICRNPQRNNEW
+1123 RIQIYRNPQRNNEW

-1145 KAFKEHFEAYGVDI
+1145 KAFEEHFEAYGIDI

-1189 RNSMPSSDIDYLI
+1189 RNSMPSSDIDYLV
-1202 SPVADDTGCFFDSR
+1202 SPVADYTGCFFDSR

>member
-1 MECIVYECR
+1 
-10 FINLKK
+10 
-16 TYNMRKFDEF
+16 MRDFNEF

-47 EHIQRNKLLEHDA
+47 EHIQRNELLEHDA

-84 LSGFTFET
+84 LSGFTFDT

-166 ELVEKFKNFTTYF
+166 KLVEKFKNFTTYF

-226 AEKINALYEDFKEYL
+226 VEKINALYEDFKEYL

-254 YDELLTQKQIDLYN
+254 YNELLTQKQIDLYN
-268 AIVGGRTEEDNRIQI
+268 AIVGGRTEEDNKIQI

-324 PPKFES
+324 PPKFDS
-330 DKELLTKIKECYDA
+330 DKDLLIKIKKCYDA
-344 LSEKEKVFD
+344 LSEREKVFD

-395 IREDCAKRNPQKNRE
+395 IREDCAKRNPQKSRE

-415 AERIDKKLKA
+415 AERIDKKLKT

-454 AMGASDMVEGQTDT
+454 AMGASDMGEEQTDT
-468 TSFKKNIEEAYESV
+468 TSFKKNIEGAYKSV

-498 QDKGNVE
+498 QDKGKVV
-505 KIKTLLDAIKDLQRF
+505 KIKNLLDAIKDLQRF

-540 FTSLWTKLDTVTP
+540 FTSLWTKLDQVTP

-596 IFCKDGLYYL
+596 IFRKDGLYYL

-648 FFSETGIQRFHP
+648 FFSETGIQRFRP

-667 YERGTHTKGADFDLG
+667 YERGTHKKGAGFDLG

-704 DFKFSDTNTYQDI
+704 YFKFSDTSTYQDI

-737 VDYIKSLVDE
+737 VDYIKSLVEE

-759 FSDHSKG
+759 FSAHSKG

-823 NKKKESEFEYDLIKD
+823 NQKKESKFKYDLIKD

-865 QLVKRHI
+865 QLVKQHI

-932 GERTEA
+932 GELTEA

-995 QKFEKMLIDKL
+995 QKIEKMLINKL
-1006 NYLVDKKKPI
+1006 NYLVDKKKPV

-1023 KAYQLT
+1023 RAYQLT

-1123 RIQICRNPQRNNEW
+1123 RIQIYRNPQRNNEW
-1137 EGREIDLT
+1137 EGRKIDLT

-1216 KQAELKGN
+1216 KQAELKEN

-1266 KEWLKFAQTKPYLE
+1266 KEWLKFAQTKPYLK

>member
-1 MECIVYECR
+1 
-10 FINLKK
+10 
-16 TYNMRKFDEF
+16 MRKFNEF

-47 EHIQRNKLLEHDA
+47 EYIQRNKLLEHDA

-92 EADGRSNNSLSEY
+92 EADVRSNNSLSEY

-212 DNIAAFE
+212 DNISAFE

-254 YDELLTQKQIDLYN
+254 YNELLTQKQIDLYN

-324 PPKFES
+324 PPKFDS
-330 DKELLTKIKECYDA
+330 DKDLLIKIKECYDA
-344 LSEKEKVFD
+344 LSEREKVFD

-380 ISQKMFGRWDIIGKA
+380 ISQKMFGRWDIIIGKA
-395 IREDCAKRNPQKNRE
+395 IREDCAKRNPQKSRE

-454 AMGASDMVEGQTDT
+454 AMGESEIDDEQTDT
-468 TSFKKNIEEAYESV
+468 TSFKKNIEGAYESV

-540 FTSLWTKLDTVTP
+540 FTSLWTKLDQVTP

-568 TKKIKLNFENSTLMD
+568 TKKIKLNFENSSLMK

-596 IFCKDGLYYL
+596 IFRKDGLYYL

-648 FFSETGIQRFHP
+648 FFSETGIQRFRP

-667 YERGTHTKGADFDLG
+667 YERGTHKKGAGFDLG

-704 DFKFSDTNTYQDI
+704 DFKFSDTSTYQDI

-737 VDYIKSLVDE
+737 VDYIKSLVEE

-759 FSDHSKG
+759 FSAHSKG

-823 NKKKESEFEYDLIKD
+823 NQKKESEFKYDLIKD

-851 ITMNFKSVGGSNIN
+851 ITMNFKSVGVSNIN

-943 TIQNIRELKEGY
+943 TIQNIRKLKEGY

-1006 NYLVDKKKPI
+1006 NYLVDKKKPV

-1023 KAYQLT
+1023 RAYQLT

-1123 RIQICRNPQRNNEW
+1123 RIQIYRNHQRNNEW

-1216 KQAELKGN
+1216 KQAELKEN

>member
-1 MECIVYECR
+1 
-10 FINLKK
+10 
-16 TYNMRKFDEF
+16 MRKFDEF

-47 EHIQRNKLLEHDA
+47 EHIQRNKLLEDDA

-84 LSGFTFET
+84 LSGFTFDT
-92 EADGRSNNSLSEY
+92 EADDRSNNSLSEY

-166 ELVEKFKNFTTYF
+166 KLVEKFKNFTTYF

-254 YDELLTQKQIDLYN
+254 YNELLTQKQIDLYN

-324 PPKFES
+324 PPKFDS
-330 DKELLTKIKECYDA
+330 DKDLLIKIKECYDA

-395 IREDCAKRNPQKNRE
+395 IREDCAKRNPQKSRE

-415 AERIDKKLKA
+415 AERIDKKLKV

-454 AMGASDMVEGQTDT
+454 AMGELEIDDEQTDT
-468 TSFKKNIEEAYESV
+468 TSFKKNIEGAYESV

-568 TKKIKLNFENSTLMD
+568 TKKIKLNFENSSLMD

-596 IFCKDGLYYL
+596 IFRKDGLYYL
-606 GIMGKKYNRVFV
+606 GIMGKSF
-618 DREDL
+618 
-623 PHDGECYDKMEY
+623 
-635 KLLPGA
+635 
-641 NKMLPKV
+641 
-648 FFSETGIQRFHP
+648 
-660 SEELLGK
+660 
-667 YERGTHTKGADFDLG
+667 
-682 DCRALIDFF
+682 CR
-691 KKSIERHD
+691 
-699 DWKKF
+699 
-704 DFKFSDTNTYQDI
+704 
-717 SEFYREVEQ
+717 
-726 QGYKMSFRKVS
+726 
-737 VDYIKSLVDE
+737 
-747 GKLYLFQIYNKD
+747 
-759 FSDHSKG
+759 
-766 TPNMHTLYWKMLFD
+766 
-780 EENLKDVV
+780 
-788 YKLNGEAEVFFR
+788 
-800 KSSITVQSP
+800 
-809 THPANSPIKNKNKD
+809 
-823 NKKKESEFEYDLIKD
+823 
-838 RRYTVDKFLFHVP
+838 
-851 ITMNFKSVGGSNIN
+851 
-865 QLVKRHI
+865 
-872 RSATDLHIIGID
+872 
-884 RGERHLLYLT
+884 
-894 VIDSRG
+894 
-900 NIKEQFS
+900 
-907 LNEIVN
+907 
-913 EYNGN
+913 
-918 TYRTDYHELLDTRE
+918 
-932 GERTEA
+932 
-938 RRNWQ
+938 
-943 TIQNIRELKEGY
+943 
-955 LSQVIHKISELAIK
+955 
-969 YNAVIVLEDLN
+969 
-980 FGFMRSRQKVEKQVY
+980 
-995 QKFEKMLIDKL
+995 
-1006 NYLVDKKKPI
+1006 
-1016 AETGGLL
+1016 
-1023 KAYQLT
+1023 
-1029 GEFESF
+1029 
-1035 KTLGKQSG
+1035 
-1043 ILFYVPAW
+1043 
-1051 NTSKIDPVTGF
+1051 
-1062 VNLFDTH
+1062 
-1069 YENIEK
+1069 
-1075 AKGFFDKFKSIRYNS
+1075 
-1090 DKDWFEFV
+1090 
-1098 VDDYT
+1098 
-1103 RFSPKAEGT
+1103 
-1112 RRDWTICTQGK
+1112 
-1123 RIQICRNPQRNNEW
+1123 
-1137 EGREIDLT
+1137 
-1145 KAFKEHFEAYGVDI
+1145 
-1159 SKDLREQINTQ
+1159 
-1170 NKKEFFEEL
+1170 
-1179 LRLLR
+1179 
-1184 LTLQM
+1184 
-1189 RNSMPSSDIDYLI
+1189 
-1202 SPVADDTGCFFDSR
+1202 
-1216 KQAELKGN
+1216 
-1224 AVLPM
+1224 
-1229 NADANGAYNIARKGL
+1229 
-1244 LAIRKMKQ
+1244 
-1252 EENDSA
+1252 
-1258 KISLAISN
+1258 
-1266 KEWLKFAQTKPYLE
+1266 
-1280 D
+1280 

>member
-1 MECIVYECR
+1 
-10 FINLKK
+10 
-16 TYNMRKFDEF
+16 MRKFNEF

-47 EHIQRNKLLEHDA
+47 EHIQRNKLLEDDA

-219 KVASSPL
+219 KVVSSPL

-268 AIVGGRTEEDNRIQI
+268 AIVGGRTEEDNKIQI

-324 PPKFES
+324 PPKFDS
-330 DKELLTKIKECYDA
+330 DKDLLIKIKECYDA
-344 LSEKEKVFD
+344 LSEREKVFD

-380 ISQKMFGRWDIIGKA
+380 ISQKMFGRWDIISKA
-395 IREDCAKRNPQKNRE
+395 IREDCAKRNPQKSRE

-415 AERIDKKLKA
+415 AERIDKKLKT

-448 VEDYFA
+448 VEDYFV
-454 AMGASDMVEGQTDT
+454 AMGELEIDDEQTDT
-468 TSFKKNIEEAYESV
+468 TSFKKNIEGAYESV

-568 TKKIKLNFENSTLMD
+568 TKKIKLNFENSSLMK

-596 IFCKDGLYYL
+596 IFRKDGLYYL

-648 FFSETGIQRFHP
+648 FFSETGIQRFRP

-667 YERGTHTKGADFDLG
+667 YERGTHTKGAGFDLG
-682 DCRALIDFF
+682 YCRALIDFF

-704 DFKFSDTNTYQDI
+704 DFKFSDTSTYQDI

-737 VDYIKSLVDE
+737 VDYIKSLVEE

-759 FSDHSKG
+759 FSAHSKG

-823 NKKKESEFEYDLIKD
+823 NQKKESKFEYDLIKD

-851 ITMNFKSVGGSNIN
+851 ITMNFKSVGVSNIN

-884 RGERHLLYLT
+884 RGERYLLYLT

-1006 NYLVDKKKPI
+1006 NYLVDKKKPV

-1023 KAYQLT
+1023 RAYQLT

-1112 RRDWTICTQGK
+1112 RRDWTICTQVK
-1123 RIQICRNPQRNNEW
+1123 RIQIYRNPQRNNEW

-1216 KQAELKGN
+1216 KQAELKEN

>member
-1 MECIVYECR
+1 
-10 FINLKK
+10 
-16 TYNMRKFDEF
+16 MRKFNEF

-47 EHIQRNKLLEHDA
+47 EYIQRNKLLEHDA

-92 EADGRSNNSLSEY
+92 EADVRSNNSLSEY

-226 AEKINALYEDFKEYL
+226 VEKINALYEDFKEYL

-254 YDELLTQKQIDLYN
+254 YNELLTQKQIDLYN

-324 PPKFES
+324 PPKFDS
-330 DKELLTKIKECYDA
+330 DKDLLIKIKECYDA
-344 LSEKEKVFD
+344 LSEREKVFD

-395 IREDCAKRNPQKNRE
+395 IREDCAKRNPQKSRE

-454 AMGASDMVEGQTDT
+454 AMGESEIDDEQTDT
-468 TSFKKNIEEAYESV
+468 TSFKKNIEGAYESV

-540 FTSLWTKLDTVTP
+540 FTSLWTKLDQVTP

-568 TKKIKLNFENSTLMD
+568 TKKIKLNFENSSLMK

-596 IFCKDGLYYL
+596 IFRKDGLYYL

-648 FFSETGIQRFHP
+648 FFSETGIQRFRP

-667 YERGTHTKGADFDLG
+667 YERGTHKKGAGFDLG

-704 DFKFSDTNTYQDI
+704 DFKFSDTSTYQDI

-737 VDYIKSLVDE
+737 VDYIKSLVEE

-759 FSDHSKG
+759 FSAHSKG

-823 NKKKESEFEYDLIKD
+823 NQKKESEFKYDLIKD

-851 ITMNFKSVGGSNIN
+851 ITMNFKSVGVSNIN

-1006 NYLVDKKKPI
+1006 NYLVDKKKPV

-1023 KAYQLT
+1023 RAYQLT

-1123 RIQICRNPQRNNEW
+1123 RIQIYRNHQRNNEW

-1216 KQAELKGN
+1216 KQAELKEN

-1252 EENDSA
+1252 EETDSA

>member
-1 MECIVYECR
+1 
-10 FINLKK
+10 
-16 TYNMRKFDEF
+16 
-26 VGLYPISK
+26 
-34 TLRFELKPIGKTL
+34 
-47 EHIQRNKLLEHDA
+47 
-60 VRADDYVKVKKII
+60 
-73 DKYHKCLIDEA
+73 
-84 LSGFTFET
+84 
-92 EADGRSNNSLSEY
+92 
-105 YLYYNL
+105 
-111 KKRNEQEQK
+111 
-120 TFKTI
+120 
-125 QNNLRKQ
+125 
-132 IVNKLTQSEKYKRI
+132 
-146 DKKEL
+146 
-151 ITTDLPDFLTNESEK
+151 
-166 ELVEKFKNFTTYF
+166 
-179 TEFHKNRK
+179 
-187 NMYSKEEKST
+187 MYSKEEKST

-241 NVEEISRVFRLDY
+241 NVEKISSVFRLEY
-254 YDELLTQKQIDLYN
+254 YNELLTQKQIDLYN

-283 KGLNQYINEYNQQQT
+283 KGLNQYINDYNQQQT

-309 LYKQILSDRESVSWL
+309 FYKQILSDRESVSWL
-324 PPKFES
+324 PPKFDS
-330 DKELLTKIKECYDA
+330 DKELLTKIKESYDA

-395 IREDCAKRNPQKNRE
+395 IREDCAKRNPQKSRE

-454 AMGASDMVEGQTDT
+454 AIGASDMGEEQTDT
-468 TSFKKNIEEAYESV
+468 TSFKKNIEGAYKSV

-596 IFCKDGLYYL
+596 IFRKDGLYYL

-648 FFSETGIQRFHP
+648 FFSETGIQRFRP

-667 YERGTHTKGADFDLG
+667 YERGTHKKGAGFDLG

-704 DFKFSDTNTYQDI
+704 DFKFSDTSTYQDI

-737 VDYIKSLVDE
+737 VDYIKSLVEE

-759 FSDHSKG
+759 FSAHSKG

-800 KSSITVQSP
+800 KSSLTVQSP

-823 NKKKESEFEYDLIKD
+823 NQKKESEFEYDLIKD
-838 RRYTVDKFLFHVP
+838 RRYMVDKFLFHVP

-1123 RIQICRNPQRNNEW
+1123 RIQIYRNPQRNNEW

-1145 KAFKEHFEAYGVDI
+1145 KAFEEHFEAYGIDI
-1159 SKDLREQINTQ
+1159 SKDLREQINIQ

-1216 KQAELKGN
+1216 KQAELKEN

>member
-1 MECIVYECR
+1 MYECR

-47 EHIQRNKLLEHDA
+47 EHIQKNKLLEHDA

-92 EADGRSNNSLSEY
+92 EADVRSNNSLSEY

-254 YDELLTQKQIDLYN
+254 YNELLTQKQIDLYN

-324 PPKFES
+324 PPKFDS
-330 DKELLTKIKECYDA
+330 DKDLLIKIKECYDA
-344 LSEKEKVFD
+344 LSEREKVFD

-395 IREDCAKRNPQKNRE
+395 IREDCAKRNPQKSRE

-425 IDSISIGDVDECL
+425 IDSISIGDVNECL

-454 AMGASDMVEGQTDT
+454 AMGESEIDDEQTDT
-468 TSFKKNIEEAYESV
+468 TSFKKNIEGAYESV

-540 FTSLWTKLDTVTP
+540 FTSLWTKLDQVTP

-596 IFCKDGLYYL
+596 IFRKDGLYYL
-606 GIMGKKYNRVFV
+606 GIMGKRYNRVFV

-623 PHDGECYDKMEY
+623 PHEGECYDKMEY

-648 FFSETGIQRFHP
+648 FFSETGIQRFRP

-667 YERGTHTKGADFDLG
+667 YERDTHKKGAGFDLG

-704 DFKFSDTNTYQDI
+704 DFKFSDTSTYQDI

-737 VDYIKSLVDE
+737 VDYIKSLVEE

-759 FSDHSKG
+759 FSAHSKG

-800 KSSITVQSP
+800 KSSITVRTP

-823 NKKKESEFEYDLIKD
+823 NQKKESKFKYDLIKD

-865 QLVKRHI
+865 QLVKQHI

-1006 NYLVDKKKPI
+1006 NYLVDKKKPV

-1023 KAYQLT
+1023 RAYQLT

-1123 RIQICRNPQRNNEW
+1123 RIQIYRNPQRNNEW

-1189 RNSMPSSDIDYLI
+1189 RNSMPSSDIDYLV

-1216 KQAELKGN
+1216 KQAELKEN

>member
-1 MECIVYECR
+1 
-10 FINLKK
+10 
-16 TYNMRKFDEF
+16 MRKFNEF

-47 EHIQRNKLLEHDA
+47 EYIQRNKLLEHDA

-84 LSGFTFET
+84 LSGFTFDT

-111 KKRNEQEQK
+111 RKRNEQEQK

-254 YDELLTQKQIDLYN
+254 YNELLTQKQIDLYN

-324 PPKFES
+324 PPKFDS
-330 DKELLTKIKECYDA
+330 DKDLLIKIKECYDA
-344 LSEKEKVFD
+344 LSEREKVFD

-395 IREDCAKRNPQKNRE
+395 IREDCAKRNPQKSRE

-425 IDSISIGDVDECL
+425 IDSISIGDVNECL

-454 AMGASDMVEGQTDT
+454 AMGESEIDDEQTDT
-468 TSFKKNIEEAYESV
+468 TSFKKNIEGAYESV

-568 TKKIKLNFENSTLMD
+568 TKKIKLNFENSSLMK

-596 IFCKDGLYYL
+596 IFRKDGLYYL
-606 GIMGKKYNRVFV
+606 GIMGKRYNRVFV

-641 NKMLPKV
+641 NKMLPHV
-648 FFSETGIQRFHP
+648 FLSKTGIQRFRP

-667 YERGTHTKGADFDLG
+667 YERGTHTKGAGFDLG

-704 DFKFSDTNTYQDI
+704 DFKFSDTSTYQDI

-800 KSSITVQSP
+800 KSSITVRTP

-823 NKKKESEFEYDLIKD
+823 NQKKESEFEYDLIKD

-1006 NYLVDKKKPI
+1006 NYLVDKKKPV

-1023 KAYQLT
+1023 RAYQLT

-1123 RIQICRNPQRNNEW
+1123 RIQIYRNPQRNNEW

-1216 KQAELKGN
+1216 KQAELKEN

>member
-1 MECIVYECR
+1 
-10 FINLKK
+10 
-16 TYNMRKFDEF
+16 MRKFNEF

-47 EHIQRNKLLEHDA
+47 EYIQRNKLLEHDA

-92 EADGRSNNSLSEY
+92 EVDGRSNNSLSEY

-111 KKRNEQEQK
+111 RKRNEQEQR

-330 DKELLTKIKECYDA
+330 DKDLLIKIKECYDA
-344 LSEKEKVFD
+344 LSEREKVFD

-395 IREDCAKRNPQKNRE
+395 IREDCAKRNPQKSRE

-454 AMGASDMVEGQTDT
+454 AMGASDMGEEQTDT
-468 TSFKKNIEEAYESV
+468 TSFKKNIEGAYKSV

-540 FTSLWTKLDTVTP
+540 FTSLWAKLDQVTP

-596 IFCKDGLYYL
+596 IFRKDGLYYL
-606 GIMGKKYNRVFV
+606 GIMGKRYNRVFV

-648 FFSETGIQRFHP
+648 FFSETGIQRFRP

-667 YERGTHTKGADFDLG
+667 YERGTHKKGADFDLG

-704 DFKFSDTNTYQDI
+704 DFKFSDTSTYQDI

-737 VDYIKSLVDE
+737 VAYIKSLVEE

-759 FSDHSKG
+759 FSAHSKG

-823 NKKKESEFEYDLIKD
+823 NQKKESKFEYDLIKD

-918 TYRTDYHELLDTRE
+918 TYRIDYHELLDTRE

-1006 NYLVDKKKPI
+1006 NYLVDKKKPV

-1023 KAYQLT
+1023 RAYQLT
-1029 GEFESF
+1029 GELESF

-1216 KQAELKGN
+1216 KQAELKEN

>member
-1 MECIVYECR
+1 
-10 FINLKK
+10 
-16 TYNMRKFDEF
+16 MRKFDEF

-47 EHIQRNKLLEHDA
+47 EHIQRNKLLEDDA

-92 EADGRSNNSLSEY
+92 EVDGRSNNSLSEY

-111 KKRNEQEQK
+111 RKRNEQEQR

-254 YDELLTQKQIDLYN
+254 YNELLTQKQIDLYN
-268 AIVGGRTEEDNRIQI
+268 AIVGGRTEEDNKIQI

-330 DKELLTKIKECYDA
+330 DKDLLIKIKECYDA

-395 IREDCAKRNPQKNRE
+395 IREDCAKRNPQKSRE

-454 AMGASDMVEGQTDT
+454 AMGESEIDDEQTDT
-468 TSFKKNIEEAYESV
+468 TSFKKNIEGAYESV

-488 ADNITDNNLM
+488 SDNITDNNLM

-540 FTSLWTKLDTVTP
+540 FTSLWTKLDQVTP

-596 IFCKDGLYYL
+596 IFRKDGLYYL

-648 FFSETGIQRFHP
+648 FFSETGIQRFRP

-667 YERGTHTKGADFDLG
+667 YERGTHKKGADFDLG

-704 DFKFSDTNTYQDI
+704 DFKFSDTSTYQDI

-759 FSDHSKG
+759 FSAHSKG

-823 NKKKESEFEYDLIKD
+823 NQKKESKFKYDLIKD
-838 RRYTVDKFLFHVP
+838 RRYTGDKFLFHVP

-1006 NYLVDKKKPI
+1006 NYLVDKKKPV

-1023 KAYQLT
+1023 RAYQLT

-1123 RIQICRNPQRNNEW
+1123 RIQICRNSQRNNEW

-1189 RNSMPSSDIDYLI
+1189 RNSMPSSDIDYLV

-1216 KQAELKGN
+1216 KQAELKEN

>member
-1 MECIVYECR
+1 
-10 FINLKK
+10 
-16 TYNMRKFDEF
+16 MRKFDEF

-47 EHIQRNKLLEHDA
+47 EHIQRNKLLEDDA

-84 LSGFTFET
+84 LSGFTFDT
-92 EADGRSNNSLSEY
+92 EADDRSNNSLSEY

-166 ELVEKFKNFTTYF
+166 KLVEKFKNFTTYF

-254 YDELLTQKQIDLYN
+254 YNELLTQKQIDLYN

-324 PPKFES
+324 PPKFDS
-330 DKELLTKIKECYDA
+330 DKDLLIKIKECYDA

-395 IREDCAKRNPQKNRE
+395 IREDCAKRNPQKSRE

-454 AMGASDMVEGQTDT
+454 AMGELEIDDEQTDT
-468 TSFKKNIEEAYESV
+468 TSFKKNIEGAYESV

-540 FTSLWTKLDTVTP
+540 FTSLWTKLDQVTP

-641 NKMLPKV
+641 NKMLPHV
-648 FFSETGIQRFHP
+648 FLSKTGIQRFRP

-667 YERGTHTKGADFDLG
+667 YERGTHKKGAGFDLG

-704 DFKFSDTNTYQDI
+704 DFKFSDTSTYQDI

-823 NKKKESEFEYDLIKD
+823 NQKKESKFKYDLIKD

-943 TIQNIRELKEGY
+943 TIQNICELKEGY

-1006 NYLVDKKKPI
+1006 NYLVDKKKPV

-1023 KAYQLT
+1023 RAYQLT

-1103 RFSPKAEGT
+1103 RFSPKAEGA

-1189 RNSMPSSDIDYLI
+1189 RNSMPSSDIDYLV

-1216 KQAELKGN
+1216 KQAELKEN

>member
-1 MECIVYECR
+1 
-10 FINLKK
+10 
-16 TYNMRKFDEF
+16 MRDFNEF

-47 EHIQRNKLLEHDA
+47 EHIQRNELLEHDA

-84 LSGFTFET
+84 LSGFTFDT

-166 ELVEKFKNFTTYF
+166 KLVEKFKNFTTYF

-226 AEKINALYEDFKEYL
+226 VEKINALYEDFKEYL

-324 PPKFES
+324 PPKFDS
-330 DKELLTKIKECYDA
+330 DKDLLIKIKKCYDA
-344 LSEKEKVFD
+344 LSEREKVFD

-395 IREDCAKRNPQKNRE
+395 IREDCAKRNPQKSRE

-415 AERIDKKLKA
+415 AERIDKKLKT

-454 AMGASDMVEGQTDT
+454 AMGASDMGEEQTDT
-468 TSFKKNIEEAYESV
+468 TSFKKNIEGAYKSV

-498 QDKGNVE
+498 QDKGNVV
-505 KIKTLLDAIKDLQRF
+505 KIKNLLDAIKDLQRF

-540 FTSLWTKLDTVTP
+540 FTSLWTKLDAVTP

-568 TKKIKLNFENSTLMD
+568 TKKIKLNFENSSLMK

-596 IFCKDGLYYL
+596 IFRKDGLYYL
-606 GIMGKKYNRVFV
+606 GIMSKKYNRVFV

-635 KLLPGA
+635 KLLPDA
-641 NKMLPKV
+641 NKMLPHV
-648 FFSETGIQRFHP
+648 FLSKKGIQRFRP
-660 SEELLGK
+660 SGELLGK

-682 DCRALIDFF
+682 NCRALIDFF

-704 DFKFSDTNTYQDI
+704 DFKFSDTSTYQDI

-737 VDYIKSLVDE
+737 VDYIKSLVEE

-759 FSDHSKG
+759 FSAHSKG

-823 NKKKESEFEYDLIKD
+823 NQKKESKFKYDLIKD

-1006 NYLVDKKKPI
+1006 NYLVDKKKPV

-1023 KAYQLT
+1023 RAYQLT
-1029 GEFESF
+1029 GELESF

-1069 YENIEK
+1069 CENIEK

-1123 RIQICRNPQRNNEW
+1123 RIQICRNHQRNNEW

-1216 KQAELKGN
+1216 KQAELKEN

>member
-1 MECIVYECR
+1 
-10 FINLKK
+10 
-16 TYNMRKFDEF
+16 MRKFNEF

-47 EHIQRNKLLEHDA
+47 EHIQRNKLLEDDA

-166 ELVEKFKNFTTYF
+166 KLVEKFKNFTTYF

-254 YDELLTQKQIDLYN
+254 YNELLTQKQIDLYN

-324 PPKFES
+324 PPKFDS
-330 DKELLTKIKECYDA
+330 DKDLLIKLKECYDA

-395 IREDCAKRNPQKNRE
+395 IREDCAKRNPQKSRE

-454 AMGASDMVEGQTDT
+454 AMGASDMGEEQTDT
-468 TSFKKNIEEAYESV
+468 TSFKKNIKGAYESV

-540 FTSLWTKLDTVTP
+540 FTSLWTKLDAVTP

-596 IFCKDGLYYL
+596 IFRKDGLYYL

-648 FFSETGIQRFHP
+648 FFSETGIQRFRP

-667 YERGTHTKGADFDLG
+667 YERGTHKKGADFDLG

-704 DFKFSDTNTYQDI
+704 DFKFSDTSTYQDI

-737 VDYIKSLVDE
+737 VDYIKSLVEE

-759 FSDHSKG
+759 FSAHSKG

-823 NKKKESEFEYDLIKD
+823 NQKKESKFEYDLIKD

-865 QLVKRHI
+865 QLVKQHI

-1006 NYLVDKKKPI
+1006 NYLVDKKKPV

-1023 KAYQLT
+1023 RAYQLT

-1075 AKGFFDKFKSIRYNS
+1075 AKEFFDKFKSIRYNS

-1123 RIQICRNPQRNNEW
+1123 RIQICRNHQRNNEW

-1216 KQAELKGN
+1216 KQAELKEN

>member
-1 MECIVYECR
+1 
-10 FINLKK
+10 
-16 TYNMRKFDEF
+16 MRKFNEF

-47 EHIQRNKLLEHDA
+47 EHIQRNKLLEDDA

-73 DKYHKCLIDEA
+73 DAYHKCLIDKA

-254 YDELLTQKQIDLYN
+254 YNELLTQKQIDLYN

-330 DKELLTKIKECYDA
+330 DKELLIKIKECYDA

-438 AQLGETYVKR
+438 AKLGETYVKR

-454 AMGASDMVEGQTDT
+454 AMGASDMVEEQTDT

-540 FTSLWTKLDTVTP
+540 FTSLWTKLDQVTP

-596 IFCKDGLYYL
+596 IFRKDGLYYL
-606 GIMGKKYNRVFV
+606 GIMGKRYNRVFV

-648 FFSETGIQRFHP
+648 FFSETGIQRFRP

-667 YERGTHTKGADFDLG
+667 YERGTHKKGAGFDLG

-704 DFKFSDTNTYQDI
+704 DFKFSDTSTYQDI

-737 VDYIKSLVDE
+737 VDYIKSLVEE

-759 FSDHSKG
+759 FSAHSKG

-800 KSSITVQSP
+800 KSSLTVQSP

-823 NKKKESEFEYDLIKD
+823 NKKKESKFKYDLIKD

-865 QLVKRHI
+865 QLVKRYI

-918 TYRTDYHELLDTRE
+918 TYRTDYHELLDARE

-995 QKFEKMLIDKL
+995 QKFEKMLIYKL
-1006 NYLVDKKKPI
+1006 NYLVDKKKPVV
-1016 AETGGLL
+1016 ETGGLL

-1123 RIQICRNPQRNNEW
+1123 RIQIYRNPQRNNEW

-1145 KAFKEHFEAYGVDI
+1145 KAFEEHFEAYGIDI
-1159 SKDLREQINTQ
+1159 SKDLREQINIQ

-1189 RNSMPSSDIDYLI
+1189 RNSMPSSDIDYLV

-1216 KQAELKGN
+1216 KQAELKEN

-1252 EENDSA
+1252 EENDLA